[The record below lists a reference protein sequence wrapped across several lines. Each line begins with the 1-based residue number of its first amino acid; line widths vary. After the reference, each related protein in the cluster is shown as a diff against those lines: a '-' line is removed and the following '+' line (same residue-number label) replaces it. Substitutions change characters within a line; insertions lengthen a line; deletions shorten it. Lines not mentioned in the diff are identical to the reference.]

1 MFSLFRPTVILF
13 VSAVPEA
20 SIIETSSPNV
30 GDAGR
35 VTVMAPD
42 VVFTKYP
49 SPATAVKLDVF
60 SVCQD
65 VPAEISVVSPKLID
79 VPLNV
84 KLELASLA
92 LAIEPANISF
102 VTDVLGKVTV
112 FEDKSKVDVSLA
124 IVSIPLATSAAL
136 ITPSVTFAE
145 VTESSANPDVVTFV
159 SAIFVLSIT
168 IYKLSWHIRYFDF
181 CRSST

>member
-1 MFSLFRPTVILF
+1 MFSLFLPIVILF

-20 SIIETSSPNV
+20 SIIETSSPKL
-30 GDAGR
+30 GEAGR
-35 VTVMAPD
+35 VTVMAPE

-49 SPATAVKLDVF
+49 SPATAVKLVVF

-79 VPLNV
+79 VPFKV
-84 KLELASLA
+84 KLELANLA
-92 LAIEPANISF
+92 LAIDPANISF
-102 VTDVLGKVTV
+102 VTDVLGNVTV

-124 IVSIPLATSAAL
+124 TVSIPSSTSAAL

-159 SAIFVLSIT
+159 SAIYYLSIT
-168 IYKLSWHIRYFDF
+168 IYKLSWHIR
-181 CRSST
+181 